1 MERPFRFTKEEK
13 IKHPQDFR
21 RVMKLGRKLQSKHF
35 LLFLRDNEI
44 GSHRFGM
51 VLKKEIGPATY
62 RNRIKRYLREF
73 FRLHKHQIRGSLD
86 MVILSKKGPMLGRY
100 AEVEEELRRVF
111 IV

>member
-1 MERPFRFTKEEK
+1 MRPFRFTKEER

-21 RVMKLGRKLQSKHF
+21 RLMKLGKKLQSKHF
-35 LLFLRDNEI
+35 LLFLRDNEV
-44 GSHRFGM
+44 GYHRIGM

-62 RNRIKRYLREF
+62 RNRMKRYLREF
-73 FRLHKHQIRGSLD
+73 FRLHKHHIRGSLD
-86 MVILSKKGPMLGRY
+86 MVILTKKGPMLGRY